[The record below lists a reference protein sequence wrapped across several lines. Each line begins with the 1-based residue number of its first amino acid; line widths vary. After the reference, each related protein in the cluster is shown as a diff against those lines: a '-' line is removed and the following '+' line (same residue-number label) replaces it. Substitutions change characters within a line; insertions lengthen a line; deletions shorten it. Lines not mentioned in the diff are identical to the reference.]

1 MKTTVALIA
10 APLLAVA
17 ARLLMTPEYQDDA
30 DQFDTT
36 RYLAA
41 LTEAGARNDAGA
53 LIATLSAM
61 LYVASALALAG
72 IVKSRLGTVG
82 AALSIVGA
90 FGLAAHA
97 VFVLTAGRLREESDR
112 GAAAALLERL
122 YNAPVFTVFFLA
134 TLAGAVGAVL
144 LAIGLYRG
152 RQVPRG
158 AALLWGI
165 GGAGLMVTTQGP
177 LLSFVVGGALLAL
190 AGLTWIAVG
199 TTEREPVEV
208 GYPE

>member
-1 MKTTVALIA
+1 MKTKTIVALIA
-10 APLLAVA
+10 APLVAVA
-17 ARLLMTPEYQDDA
+17 ARALMTPIYQDSA

-41 LTEAGARNDAGA
+41 LTEAGTRNDAGA
-53 LIATLSAM
+53 LLATLSAM

-72 IVKSRLGTVG
+72 ILKSRLGTVG

-97 VFVLTAGRLREESDR
+97 VFVLMAGRLAEESDR
-112 GAAAALLERL
+112 GAAAVLLGRI
-122 YNAPVFTVFFLA
+122 YNAPELSVFFLA
-134 TLAGAVGAVL
+134 VVAGAVGAVL
-144 LAIGLYRG
+144 LAIGLYRS

-158 AALLWGI
+158 AALLWGV

-177 LLSFVVGGALLAL
+177 MVSFVAGAALLAL
-190 AGLTWIAVG
+190 AGLAWVAVG
-199 TTEREPVEV
+199 TTEREPVAV
-208 GYPE
+208 SH